1 MPEVSGG
8 KLARGSHLSDG
19 CYAVCAKVH
28 SLWHFSHTLVK
39 EKEPVYRREPKY
51 SWVSKAQARGPGEVL
66 TSSTNLR
73 FCQDPA
79 GVLNNLLGQS
89 CWLLPKKKKKLIT
102 EYIG

>member
-73 FCQDPA
+73 FCQDPGRTVTDCALENTHA

-89 CWLLPKKKKKLIT
+89 C
-102 EYIG
+102 